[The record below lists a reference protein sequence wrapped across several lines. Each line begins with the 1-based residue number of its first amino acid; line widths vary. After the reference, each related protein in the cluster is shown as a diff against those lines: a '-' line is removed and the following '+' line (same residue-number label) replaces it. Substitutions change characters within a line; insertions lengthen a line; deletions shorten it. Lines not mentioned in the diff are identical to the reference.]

1 MINILKSILIVVGG
15 GISLSLSPVLLIQ
28 EIFKK

>member
-1 MINILKSILIVVGG
+1 MINILKTLLVIAGG
-15 GISLSLSPVLLIQ
+15 IISLSLSPVLLIQ